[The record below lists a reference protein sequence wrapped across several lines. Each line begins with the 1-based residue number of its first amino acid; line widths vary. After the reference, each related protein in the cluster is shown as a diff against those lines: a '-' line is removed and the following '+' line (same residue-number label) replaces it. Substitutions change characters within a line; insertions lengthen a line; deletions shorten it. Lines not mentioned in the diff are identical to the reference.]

1 MSTEKNED
9 YDFADLDQLIEDARV
24 RSETEFSSQAERE
37 EVLKWAEECETNVVD
52 HDKVVAD
59 HEKVVV
65 GQIDSSELARLR
77 GQLIELL
84 ERAAPLARQIGMRF
98 LASLIEQTCADL
110 RE

>member
-1 MSTEKNED
+1 MS
-9 YDFADLDQLIEDARV
+9 LIMTKLSLIMKKLSLV
-24 RSETEFSSQAERE
+24 RF
-37 EVLKWAEECETNVVD
+37 
-52 HDKVVAD
+52 
-59 HEKVVV
+59 
-65 GQIDSSELARLR
+65 DSSELARLR